1 MVVIITDGYKN
12 ASREFGLNKV
22 KQMIENQKEKYNWEF
37 LFLGANIDAVQ
48 TAGTFGINADRA
60 VTYQPDSVG
69 TRTNFD
75 AVSETVACMRAE
87 RLIDRSWKDRI
98 ENYMKKKQKLIIKNT
113 GMSDCQK
120 CFLNYCAYQ
129 RNEAVCIEKTPKMWY
144 NISAIKTVGS
154 NAYRSVGN

>member
-48 TAGTFGINADRA
+48 TAGIFGINADRA
-60 VTYQPDSVG
+60 VTYQPDSVE

-98 ENYMKKKQKLIIKNT
+98 ENYMKKKQK
-113 GMSDCQK
+113 
-120 CFLNYCAYQ
+120 
-129 RNEAVCIEKTPKMWY
+129 
-144 NISAIKTVGS
+144 
-154 NAYRSVGN
+154 